1 MSSKSNPCESCSV
14 HTSSKKRRIVVLGST
29 GSIGVQTLD
38 VVRRHPDKL
47 EIIGLAA
54 GTRAKELL
62 AQAQEFKVAHLALGA
77 RNNISAEV
85 LEGLSE
91 QVERASRS
99 KRGIIFSGARWRS
112 GSL

>member
-1 MSSKSNPCESCSV
+1 MSSKINPCESRSV

-62 AQAQEFKVAHLALGA
+62 VQAQEFNVAHLPWALVTIFLLKYSKVFGA
-77 RNNISAEV
+77 S
-85 LEGLSE
+85 
-91 QVERASRS
+91 
-99 KRGIIFSGARWRS
+99 
-112 GSL
+112 

>member
-1 MSSKSNPCESCSV
+1 MSSKINPCESCSV

-62 AQAQEFKVAHLALGA
+62 VILPWALVTIFLLKYSKVFRSKLRGQ
-77 RNNISAEV
+77 AEV
-85 LEGLSE
+85 
-91 QVERASRS
+91 
-99 KRGIIFSGARWRS
+99 K
-112 GSL
+112 

>member
-1 MSSKSNPCESCSV
+1 M
-14 HTSSKKRRIVVLGST
+14 
-29 GSIGVQTLD
+29 
-38 VVRRHPDKL
+38 VRRHPDKL

-62 AQAQEFKVAHLALGA
+62 AQAQEFNVAHLALGA

-99 KRGIIFSGARWRS
+99 EVSGGSFSQGPMA
-112 GSL
+112 

>member
-62 AQAQEFKVAHLALGA
+62 AQAQEFNVACLG
-77 RNNISAEV
+77 
-85 LEGLSE
+85 
-91 QVERASRS
+91 RS
-99 KRGIIFSGARWRS
+99 
-112 GSL
+112 